1 MRTFT
6 AALLVAGVLAFG
18 VRAQEPVP
26 REPTLPKTT
35 VGSELF
41 RFYCSN
47 CHGLDAKGRP
57 AAAATHE
64 AAPDLTVLAMNS
76 GGVFPSDAVRD
87 VIANGGS
94 RHSAHGTPDM
104 PVWGTIFRA
113 FEPNDAMVAVRI
125 DNLVHHLETI
135 QVSSVGTRN
144 GQ

>member
-6 AALLVAGVLAFG
+6 AALLLAGALAFG
-18 VRAQEPVP
+18 VRAQEHVP

-57 AAAATHE
+57 AAAALHE
-64 AAPDLTVLAMNS
+64 AAPDLTVLAVNN
-76 GGVFPSDAVRD
+76 GGVFPWDAVRD
-87 VIANGGS
+87 VIAKGGS

-125 DNLVHHLETI
+125 DNLVRHLETI
-135 QVSSVGTRN
+135 QVPSVGKKN
-144 GQ
+144 GH